1 MLTTALA
8 LGVGLAAC
16 SEDTGAG
23 ECVSLED
30 YFQEQIW
37 TPIMSQSC
45 ITCHNPQGEARHSEF
60 VLQSSDWPGYL
71 DANLAT
77 VTSLAKLQ
85 YEGKSWLLVKPTNGD
100 GVEGVEHGGLV
111 QIEPGSDEFKALEEL
126 VRRIEDPV
134 ECEDDDTE
142 QADFFADVTMLDEV
156 ETLRKASLSMVG
168 RLPTPEEE
176 QRARVESWAGVDAV
190 LDEMMTEPA
199 FLEFVRELYNDSLLT
214 EKYNRD
220 TAALELLS
228 EEDYPN
234 AFWYLDVTDPDEQ
247 NVART
252 LSNRAVAQ
260 EVLQLVSHV
269 VEEDRPF
276 TEILTANYVMVN
288 PYSAR
293 SYGVSPEFQDDQD
306 PDEWVEA
313 DLGWPHAGVL
323 SSHVFLNRFPTTDTN
338 RNRHRSRMVY
348 RFFLNTDI
356 LRLAERPIDPSS
368 IETFNPT
375 MVNASCAICHAVVD
389 PVAGAF
395 QNWDIE
401 GRYNPPEGGWH
412 GDMRQP
418 GFGEATIPASRYPES
433 LQWLAEVITQDNR
446 FNTSAV
452 STVYKG
458 LTGASPL
465 FEPNDPAAPDYLGKL
480 RAFEVQ
486 NEIFEGI
493 AESFVAS
500 DHNLKVIFKEVVKSP
515 LYRAKN
521 ISADVEE
528 LPEERAYELQ
538 TLGTARFLTPEA
550 LNRKI
555 LATTG
560 YPWRDDADDQDYLLD
575 QNWYRIFYGG
585 IDSDSVVERI
595 TDPNGIMWN
604 IASRMSNEM
613 ACATTARDF
622 VREPATR
629 VLFPYVD
636 PAYQPEDENGFEV
649 PAVAES
655 IRRNIQY
662 LHERLFGEFVELD
675 SPEVDRSYALFLEV
689 WRDGKR
695 GLSEGEYDNNLPG
708 DCRATRDFWTGMDY
722 PAEKQISQD
731 PNYTIRAWMA
741 VMTYML
747 SDYRFLHE

>member
-1 MLTTALA
+1 MGL
-8 LGVGLAAC
+8 GLAAC
-16 SEDTGAG
+16 KDDAGAG

-30 YFQEQIW
+30 YFTEEVW
-37 TPIMSQSC
+37 TPILSQKC

-71 DANLAT
+71 EANLAT
-77 VTSLAKLQ
+77 VESLAKLQ
-85 YEGKSWLLVKPTNGD
+85 YEGRSWLLVKPTNGD
-100 GVEGVEHGGLV
+100 GVEGIEHGGQV
-111 QIEPGSDEFKALEEL
+111 QIEPGSEEYEALAEL
-126 VRRIEDPV
+126 VERIENPV
-134 ECEDDDTE
+134 ECEDDE
-142 QADFFADVTMLDEV
+142 SEEGDFFADVTMLDEV
-156 ETLRKASLSMVG
+156 ETLRKASLSIVG

-190 LDEMMTEPA
+190 LDEMMREPA
-199 FLEFVRELYNDSLLT
+199 FKNFIKELYNDLVLT
-214 EKYNRD
+214 ERYNRD
-220 TAALELLS
+220 TAALELLD

-234 AFWYLDVTDPDEQ
+234 AFWYLDVQDEAEQ
-247 NVART
+247 NLVRT

-260 EVLQLVSHV
+260 EVLELVAHV
-269 VEEDRPF
+269 VTEDRPF
-276 TEILTANYVMVN
+276 TEILTADYVMVN
-288 PYSAR
+288 PYSAQ
-293 SYGVSPEFQDDQD
+293 SYGASVSFDDQD
-306 PDEWVEA
+306 DPEEWKEA
-313 DLGWPHAGVL
+313 DLGLPHAGIL
-323 SSHVFLNRFPTTDTN
+323 SSHVWLNRFPTTDTN

-348 RFFLNTDI
+348 KFFLNTDI
-356 LRLAERPIDPSS
+356 LRLAERPIDPTN
-368 IETFNPT
+368 IEDFNPT
-375 MVNASCAICHAVVD
+375 MFNAACSVCHAVVD

-401 GRYNPPEGGWH
+401 GRYRLPEGGWYT
-412 GDMRQP
+412 DMRQP
-418 GFGEATIPASRYPES
+418 GFGEAVIPAGRRAES
-433 LQWLAEVITQDNR
+433 LQWLAEIITADNR
-446 FNTSAV
+446 FNTSTVAI
-452 STVYKG
+452 VYKG
-458 LTGASPL
+458 LTGADPL
-465 FEPNDPAAPDYLGKL
+465 FEPNDPAAADYLGKL

-486 NEIFEGI
+486 NDIFEQVGT
-493 AESFVAS
+493 AFVEG
-500 DHNLKVIFKEVVKSP
+500 DHNIKIVFKEIIKSP

-521 ISADVEE
+521 ISADLEE

-538 TLGTARFLTPEA
+538 ALGTARFLTPEG

-555 LATTG
+555 YATTG

-585 IDSDSVVERI
+585 IDSDSVTERI

-604 IASRMSNEM
+604 IASRMGNEM

-636 PAYQPEDENGFEV
+636 PSFEPEDVNGFEV

-675 SPEVDRSYALFLEV
+675 SPEVDRTYALFLEV

-695 GLSEGEYDNNLPG
+695 GLAEGEYDNNLPG

-722 PAEKQISQD
+722 PAEQQISAD
-731 PNYTIRAWMA
+731 NNYTIRAWMA